1 MIDFYELR
9 SRILNSQFECLTR
22 AEIWHLYLSF
32 ISDGSALEFGVWN
45 GRSIN
50 YMADVRPKASFFGF
64 DSFEG
69 LPEAWIRGHPI
80 GHFKTD
86 ISNIKWKDNIRLF
99 IGLFSD
105 SIPEYKT
112 SDDFGKKIEGIH
124 IDCDLG
130 SSTETILDEL
140 SDRILTEKPLIL
152 FDELYNY
159 QGYEDHEFKAF
170 LNWVNQNNVKFNVL
184 ARNVNHQQALIQIL

>member
-9 SRILNSQFECLTR
+9 NQVLQSPYECLTR
-22 AEIWHLYLSF
+22 GEIWHEYLK
-32 ISDGSALEFGVWN
+32 DMTNGVALEFGVWN

-50 YMADVRPKASFFGF
+50 YMAEVRPKVSFCGF

-69 LPEAWIRGHPI
+69 LPEDWIRGHPA

-86 ISNIKWKDNIRLF
+86 ISNIKWRDNVRLF
-99 IGLFSD
+99 KGWFNET
-105 SIPEYKT
+105 IPDYKT
-112 SDDFGKKIEGIH
+112 SDEYKKHISGIH

-130 SSTETILDEL
+130 SSTKTILNEL
-140 SDRILTEKPLIL
+140 SDKILEDKPKLL

-159 QGYEDHEFKAF
+159 NGYEDHEIKAF
-170 LNWVNQNNVKFNVL
+170 MDWVNTTGASFKIL
-184 ARNVNHQQALIQIL
+184 ARNVRHQQVLIQVM